1 MSQQQLDAF
10 IGMVRADPAWQQ
22 EMEGAKL
29 RLVGA
34 HQGRAWEAII
44 TPMRWWGI
52 IITMKR

>member
-29 RLVGA
+29 RHGVQPGN
-34 HQGRAWEAII
+34 QRRYQSAI
-44 TPMRWWGI
+44 
-52 IITMKR
+52 